1 MGHKKLYPYL
11 RFRLKTIVYRQK
23 LEGASSLVL
32 SVEDDVGIRTIVDEL
47 MSTSKHSE
55 AGMRR
60 VSIELLLA

>member
-1 MGHKKLYPYL
+1 M
-11 RFRLKTIVYRQK
+11 
-23 LEGASSLVL
+23 L

-47 MSTSKHSE
+47 MSTSKHPK